1 MSLPTPLGDVQPG
14 QLLGCVFY
22 PSGPAR
28 CWVGGEYHTSGFL
41 PVSLFLLLLGMAS
54 EHESGG
60 GVRMRTVHLYAFG
73 LGPSCT
79 RIRGHIHDPGRDF
92 IHVKSR

>member
-1 MSLPTPLGDVQPG
+1 MTFSCVSSSGVCFIPLGQRG
-14 QLLGCVFY
+14 AG
-22 PSGPAR
+22 S
-28 CWVGGEYHTSGFL
+28 GGEYHTSGFL

-73 LGPSCT
+73 LGPRCT
-79 RIRGHIHDPGRDF
+79 RIRGHIHDLGRDY